1 MDQSVA
7 ATQTAWD
14 PTLWS
19 MPGIGMHS
27 LIIINAPTMLFAF
40 LLTSHFLLLYSSKV
54 GTQCKRAFKKG
65 EEVRPYDMPGPA
77 EEMEK
82 NQKILLWLMEGQKE
96 MVHKR
101 SPYGSVMT
109 VNFI

>member
-1 MDQSVA
+1 
-7 ATQTAWD
+7 
-14 PTLWS
+14 
-19 MPGIGMHS
+19 
-27 LIIINAPTMLFAF
+27 MLFAF
-40 LLTSHFLLLYSSKV
+40 LLTSRFLLLYSSKV

-96 MVHKR
+96 MVQHKR

-109 VNFI
+109 VNFMSTGTNLYS

>member
-1 MDQSVA
+1 
-7 ATQTAWD
+7 
-14 PTLWS
+14 
-19 MPGIGMHS
+19 
-27 LIIINAPTMLFAF
+27 MLFF
-40 LLTSHFLLLYSSKV
+40 PLLTNCFLPLYRSKG

-82 NQKILLWLMEGQKE
+82 NHKILLWLMEGQKE
-96 MVHKR
+96 MVRHKK

-109 VNFI
+109 ASFLCQ